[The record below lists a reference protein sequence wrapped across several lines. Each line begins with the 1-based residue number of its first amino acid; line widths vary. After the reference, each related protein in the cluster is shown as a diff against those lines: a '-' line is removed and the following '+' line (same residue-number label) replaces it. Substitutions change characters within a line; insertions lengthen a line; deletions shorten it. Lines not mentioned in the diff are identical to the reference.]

1 MAKRR
6 EQKDET
12 ESKDFE
18 IPKFDKEHFISKEKE
33 KIKATFIS
41 FGLAFVVALISFG
54 FWFLL
59 QDSPFQW
66 ALVVLFGIFSASWI
80 QYLFRKFSVDMEK
93 IEKKGMFSSFA
104 IYLFTWLFILI
115 VLVNPPF
122 YDAEPPQVN
131 MVTIPEMQEP
141 GGSVKIVAKITD
153 NAGIQDNQAQLEII
167 RENETIVDTSISL
180 EDDILLYE
188 FENEL
193 DQMGSYDCRITT
205 EDVSGH
211 QKVKQMSFRYSENT
225 IKLPSPSEAMNPPGP
240 TITYADE
247 LTIDV
252 KPDVDLVQYTISTDS
267 YSATINASESDD
279 FYKTSPR
286 IEGWVR
292 DTNITL
298 SLSAKCIH
306 YFPNEGRAFNNT
318 IIDNTTYYVVTSDA
332 AEIGTEDPPTITL
345 PRPQFIQVPGFEILV
360 FLISIIG
367 VLFIIKQKKSRK
379 KNKP

>member
-6 EQKDET
+6 EQKDES

-18 IPKFDKEHFISKEKE
+18 MPKFDKENFVSKEKE

-41 FGLAFVVALISFG
+41 FGFAFVIALISFG
-54 FWFLL
+54 FWILL

-80 QYLFRKFSVDMEK
+80 QYLFKQFSVDTDK

-131 MVTIPEMQEP
+131 MVTLPDMQEP
-141 GGSVKIVAKITD
+141 GGTVLIVSKITD
-153 NAGIQDNQAQLEII
+153 NAGIKDNQAQLKIEYG
-167 RENETIVDTSISL
+167 NQTLVDTSIAL
-180 EDDILLYE
+180 DNDILLYE
-188 FENEL
+188 FKNEL
-193 DQMGSYDCRITT
+193 NQIGSFDCIVTT
-205 EDVSGH
+205 KDVSG
-211 QKVKQMSFRYSENT
+211 QQTIREMTFEYSEDT
-225 IKLPSPSEAMNPPGP
+225 IKLPSPSGVTTPPGP

-252 KPDVDLVQYTISTDS
+252 KPDVDIVSYTLSTNS
-267 YSATINASESDD
+267 YSSTINATKSDE

-292 DTNITL
+292 EKNITL
-298 SLSAKCIH
+298 SISAECIH
-306 YFPNEGRAFNNT
+306 YFTNDGRMYNNT
-318 IIDNTTYYVVTSDA
+318 IHDNATYYVVTSDA
-332 AEIGTEDPPTITL
+332 AEIGTEDPPTIAPPK
-345 PRPQFIQVPGFEILV
+345 PRFIQVPGFELLV

-367 VLFIIKQKKSRK
+367 VLFIIKRKKSGK
-379 KNKP
+379 KN